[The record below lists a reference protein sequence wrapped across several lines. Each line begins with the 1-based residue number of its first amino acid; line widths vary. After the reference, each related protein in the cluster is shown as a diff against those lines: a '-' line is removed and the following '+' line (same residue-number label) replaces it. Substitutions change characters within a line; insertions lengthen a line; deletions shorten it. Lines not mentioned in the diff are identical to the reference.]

1 MRLPLDFEEP
11 ILVVDDDAMTVDLIT
26 RYLGRIGFKNVD
38 STTEGL
44 AALNMLRAKPY
55 AAVISDLNMEP
66 FGGLQLLRSVR
77 SDRTLGSTRFIM
89 ATGDLKT
96 ESVTAARK
104 LGVNAY
110 LLKPFSRSQLQA
122 KLSEALGGH

>member
-1 MRLPLDFEEP
+1 MPRPFDHEEP

-26 RYLGRIGFKNVD
+26 RYLHRIGFKNVD

-44 AALNMLRAKPY
+44 VALDMLRAKPY

-66 FGGLQLLRSVR
+66 FGGLQLLRALR
-77 SDRTLGSTRFIM
+77 ADRALGSTRFIM
-89 ATGDLKT
+89 ATGDLKA
-96 ESVTAARK
+96 ESVAAARK

-110 LLKPFSRSQLQA
+110 LLKPFSRDQLHA
-122 KLSEALGGH
+122 KLSEALGP

>member
-1 MRLPLDFEEP
+1 MRRPFDHEQP
-11 ILVVDDDAMTVDLIT
+11 VLVVDDDAMTVDLIT

-44 AALNMLRAKPY
+44 VALNMLRAKPY
-55 AAVISDLNMEP
+55 AAVISDLNIEP

-77 SDRTLGSTRFIM
+77 ADRTLGNTRFIM

-110 LLKPFSRSQLQA
+110 LLKPFSREQLQA
-122 KLSEALGGH
+122 KLGEALGAQ